1 MDKFE
6 YIHGDLVYFGGEKAK
21 VELYNPSAD
30 DSVWVRVIE
39 NGGEN
44 RTWNA
49 SLKYEISPIP
59 LTSSI
64 LEKNGWKPINGK
76 YAFKIKNA
84 NYLVLDFTEDGIN
97 SYINEKTMLFVI
109 KYLHELQH
117 LFFGLG
123 LNSEMEV

>member
-1 MDKFE
+1 MSRKPWR
-6 YIHGDLVYFGGEKAK
+6 G
-21 VELYNPSAD
+21 SAMQ
-30 DSVWVRVIE
+30 
-39 NGGEN
+39 
-44 RTWNA
+44 
-49 SLKYEISPIP
+49 
-59 LTSSI
+59 
-64 LEKNGWKPINGK
+64 PINGK